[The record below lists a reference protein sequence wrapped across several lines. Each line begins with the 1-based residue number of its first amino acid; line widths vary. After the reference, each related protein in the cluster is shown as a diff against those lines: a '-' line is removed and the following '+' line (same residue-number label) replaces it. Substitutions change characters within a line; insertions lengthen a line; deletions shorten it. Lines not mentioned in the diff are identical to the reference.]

1 MESLAIVAAFLGSS
15 AVLAYLGSQFKSSSE
30 GGSKYAAVMKVLFNA
45 VAFTNLLTVP
55 VAAMILAERIG
66 SDDLV
71 SVAAVSLVPLG
82 FLYIVFV
89 FYLMW
94 EYLSDL
100 VRVVSGKNREMD
112 SDEFR

>member
-1 MESLAIVAAFLGSS
+1 METLAIITALLGTS
-15 AVLAYLGSQFKSSSE
+15 ALLAYLGSQFKSSSE
-30 GGSKYAAVMKVLFNA
+30 GGTKYAAVMKVLFNA
-45 VAFTNLLTVP
+45 ISFTNLLFVP
-55 VAAMILAERIG
+55 VAAMAIAEKIG
-66 SDDLV
+66 DSDLQTI
-71 SVAAVSLVPLG
+71 AMTAMIPLT

-100 VRVVSGKNREMD
+100 IRVVSGKNREMD

>member
-1 MESLAIVAAFLGSS
+1 METLAIITALLGTS
-15 AVLAYLGSQFKSSSE
+15 AVLAFLGSQFKSSKD

-45 VAFTNLLTVP
+45 ISFTNLLFVP
-55 VAAMILAERIG
+55 VAAMVIAERISSSG
-66 SDDLV
+66 LKTVATTAMIPLV
-71 SVAAVSLVPLG
+71 

-112 SDEFR
+112 SDDFR

>member
-1 MESLAIVAAFLGSS
+1 METLAITIGILGTS
-15 AVLAYLGSQFKSSSE
+15 AITAYLGSQFKSSGE
-30 GGSKYAAVMKVLFNA
+30 GGTKYAAVMKVLFNA
-45 VAFTNLLTVP
+45 IAFTQLLFVP
-55 VAAMILAERIG
+55 VAGMVIAERISSSG
-66 SDDLV
+66 LKT
-71 SVAAVSLVPLG
+71 VATTAMIPLT

-100 VRVVSGKNREMD
+100 VRVVSGKNQELD